1 MRVTVRRRYEY
12 AEGTVSDDEVC
23 VEAEGGF
30 NPDVCA
36 DLIARACE
44 LWGWCFTDEDSE

>member
-30 NPDVCA
+30 NPDVMA
-36 DLIARACE
+36 DLIARAHE
-44 LWGWCFTDEDSE
+44 LWGWTFGEDSE